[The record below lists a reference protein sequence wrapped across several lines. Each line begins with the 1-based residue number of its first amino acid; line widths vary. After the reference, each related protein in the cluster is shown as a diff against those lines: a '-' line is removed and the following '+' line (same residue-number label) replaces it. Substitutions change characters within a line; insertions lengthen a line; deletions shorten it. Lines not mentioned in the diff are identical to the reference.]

1 MNRQKFLPWIGQ
13 TKQKGRTD
21 APCFGFRSLRAASRI
36 PFKRER
42 KRVIEHRCGDYEM
55 TGLVWDVEKL
65 RMATDAAGITL
76 WSWNVDTDRLEMD
89 ERGHFLWGVPNT
101 GTITFEI
108 LSARIHPKDLD
119 RVRAAFA
126 ATRDMPGAY
135 ETDFRIV
142 VDGNIRWISARGR
155 GDDQGIV
162 GRIMYG
168 VFIDVTER
176 KKAEEA
182 REMLVGEMNHRVK
195 NIFAITSAL
204 TTISARSTTTKDE
217 MVKDLRQRIFAL
229 SKAHDMVRPDH
240 SQQKKAAL
248 LGDLLVTL
256 LEPYGHTQTKAE
268 RVHIS
273 TPELLVGE
281 KSATALALVVHEL
294 ATNSIKYGALSGEAG
309 TLELTCSSE
318 GGEVKIIWSESGGPP
333 TSKPAGQ
340 SGFGTK
346 LVVSS
351 LSDQLGGTISA
362 DWPETGAVIT
372 LKMSEARLGA

>member
-1 MNRQKFLPWIGQ
+1 
-13 TKQKGRTD
+13 
-21 APCFGFRSLRAASRI
+21 
-36 PFKRER
+36 
-42 KRVIEHRCGDYEM
+42 M

-65 RMATDAAGITL
+65 RIATEAAGVAL

-89 ERGHFLWGVPNT
+89 ERGHVLWGVPNT
-101 GTITFEI
+101 GTITFET
-108 LSARIHPKDLD
+108 LSARIYPEDLD

-126 ATRDMPGAY
+126 ATRDMLGGY
-135 ETDFRIV
+135 ETDFRILHS
-142 VDGNIRWISARGR
+142 GKIRWISARGR
-155 GDDQGIV
+155 GDDQGII

-182 REMLVGEMNHRVK
+182 REMIAGEMNHRVK

-204 TTISARSTTTKDE
+204 TTISSRSTTTKEE
-217 MVKDLRQRIFAL
+217 MVKDLRQRIVAL

-240 SQQKKAAL
+240 SQQHKAAP

-256 LEPYGHTQTKAE
+256 LEPYSTTNSG

-273 TPELLVGE
+273 TPKVLVGE

-294 ATNSIKYGALSGEAG
+294 ATNSIKYGALSRENG
-309 TLELTCSSE
+309 TLEIKCSAE
-318 GGEVKIIWSESGGPP
+318 GGEVEIVWTEAGGPP
-333 TSKPAGQ
+333 TSKPSGR

-362 DWPETGAVIT
+362 SWPPTGAIIT

>member
-1 MNRQKFLPWIGQ
+1 
-13 TKQKGRTD
+13 
-21 APCFGFRSLRAASRI
+21 
-36 PFKRER
+36 
-42 KRVIEHRCGDYEM
+42 M
-55 TGLVWDVEKL
+55 TGLVWDVDKL
-65 RMATDAAGITL
+65 RIATEAAGIAL

-89 ERGHFLWGVPNT
+89 ERGYVLWGVPNT

-108 LSARIHPKDLD
+108 LSARIHPEDLD

-126 ATRDMPGAY
+126 ATRDILGSY
-135 ETDFRIV
+135 ETDFRILHN
-142 VDGNIRWISARGR
+142 DEICWISARGR

-182 REMLVGEMNHRVK
+182 REMLASEMNHRVK

-204 TTISARSTTTKDE
+204 TTISSCSTTTKDE
-217 MVKDLRQRIFAL
+217 MVKDLRQRIVSL
-229 SKAHDMVRPDH
+229 SKAHDMVRPDF
-240 SQQKKAAL
+240 SQQQKAAP
-248 LGDLLVTL
+248 LGDLLATL
-256 LEPYGHTQTKAE
+256 LEPYSNIQSNTD

-273 TPELLVGE
+273 TPKVLVGE

-294 ATNSIKYGALSGEAG
+294 ATNSIKYGALSNAKG
-309 TLELTCSSE
+309 TLEIEC
-318 GGEVKIIWSESGGPP
+318 GARDGEVEIVWTENGGPP
-333 TSKPAGQ
+333 SSKPSGR

-362 DWPETGAVIT
+362 SWPPTGAIIT